1 MDVKSVVLV
10 AALVAPLLAGCDD
23 VVTGR
28 PSAGGSVEWGP
39 CAELPD
45 TQMPADAQCGEIL
58 VPLDYSKPDGA
69 RAKIAVARLPA
80 TGEKIGSLLLNFG
93 GPGLTATD
101 TMMDWIDY
109 YPAVVREHFD
119 LVGFDPRGVG
129 WSKPAVKCNSDAEN
143 DMDRAEPGTSITG
156 ITSAVDNTTS
166 GVADEDKET
175 EEYVRRCAEK
185 THAELL
191 ANLGTVSVAK
201 DMDRVRE
208 AVGDDKLN
216 YVGFSYGTLLGA
228 QYAELFPDRVRA
240 MVLDGAVDPAVDPL
254 QALVD
259 QAAATQKAFD
269 AYAADCAEVA
279 GGHGWPPA
287 PECPLGTD
295 PSKAVET
302 LHALVDPLVDHPAP
316 TNDSRGLSYNDAMSA
331 VWNSLYSP
339 TDWKSLTT
347 GLTAL
352 RDHKPADDL
361 LALADAFNGR
371 YPDGH
376 YGNSNDAFNAISCA
390 DFEYPTD
397 DAAWLEFDKKYRAA
411 APFTNYRVFTGR
423 ALKRAC
429 AFWPVPADDLLG
441 AVSAPG
447 LPKALVISTT
457 GDPAT
462 PYLDGVHLAEQMHAA
477 LLTVEGTQHTAA
489 FYGIPCVDDIVTA
502 YLIDLSLP
510 PPDKRCSIG

>member
-1 MDVKSVVLV
+1 LDVKRVVLV

-28 PSAGGSVEWGP
+28 PLAGGSVVWGP

-45 TQMPADAQCGEIL
+45 IQMPADAQCGEIL

-69 RAKIAVARLPA
+69 PARIAVARLRA

-109 YPAVVREHFD
+109 YPAAVREHFD

-129 WSKPAVKCNSDAEN
+129 RSTPAVECNSGAEN

-156 ITSAVDNTTS
+156 STSAVDNTSS

-175 EEYVRRCAEK
+175 EAYVRRCAEK
-185 THAELL
+185 TDAELL
-191 ANLGTVSVAK
+191 ANLGTESVAK
-201 DMDRVRE
+201 DMDRIRE

-228 QYAELFPDRVRA
+228 RYAELFPDRVRA
-240 MVLDGAVDPAVDPL
+240 MVLDGAVDPSVDPI
-254 QALVD
+254 QAIID
-259 QAAATQKAFD
+259 QAETTQKAFD
-269 AYAADCAEVA
+269 AYAANCVRNSRD
-279 GGHGWPPA
+279 
-287 PECPLGTD
+287 CPLGTD
-295 PSKAVET
+295 PNKAVER
-302 LHALVDPLVDHPAP
+302 LHDLVNPLVDHPAP
-316 TNDSRGLSYNDAMSA
+316 TNDPRGLSYNDALSA
-331 VWNSLYSP
+331 VWASLYAPS
-339 TDWKSLTT
+339 DWEPLTA

-352 RDHKPADDL
+352 RDHEPADVL
-361 LALADAFNGR
+361 LTLADEYNGR
-371 YPDGH
+371 NPEGH
-376 YGNSNDAFNAISCA
+376 YDNSNDAFHAILCA
-390 DFEYPTD
+390 DFSYPA
-397 DAAWLEFDKKYRAA
+397 DAAAWVELDKRRRAV
-411 APFTNYRVFTGR
+411 APFMSYGGFSGHAFRD
-423 ALKRAC
+423 AC
-429 AFWPVPADDLLG
+429 AFWPVPAVDVGG

-447 LPKALVISTT
+447 LPTVLVISTT

-462 PYLDGVHLAEQMHAA
+462 PYIDGVHLAEQMHAA

-489 FYGIPCVDDIVTA
+489 FYDIPCVDDIVAA